1 MMEIERPKIETAS
14 LSPDGRYGRFV
25 AEPLERGFGITLGN
39 SLRRVLLSSLPGVAV
54 TSVKI
59 DGVVHEF
66 STIEGVKED
75 VTEIVLNLKGIA
87 AKLYT
92 DGPKTVRVEAV
103 GPCEVTADNIKQ
115 GDDIEILNPEWH
127 IATLGEGGKLVG
139 SENITYE
146 TCKHPNTSTVTVEA
160 TCTEDGSV
168 TVVCDDCGAELSV
181 EKLPAKGHTEEVR
194 NAKEATCTEDGYTGD
209 TYCSVC
215 GELLEKG
222 EVIPAHCASAAYT
235 DLDTDSWYHPYTDYV
250 IDNGLMGGVGN
261 AQFDPDGVMT
271 RAMLVTVLYRMA
283 GSPAVDGKTSFTD
296 VPADAYYADAVAWAK
311 EQGIALGVTATTFA
325 PEKAVTR
332 EEAATFLYRYV
343 TATSGKPEA
352 GDGDL
357 SVFRDA
363 DKVQEYAKE
372 AMTWAVGESL
382 FGGFPNGTLQP
393 AVGLTRAQMA
403 KLLTLL
409 DQNF

>member
-1 MMEIERPKIETAS
+1 
-14 LSPDGRYGRFV
+14 
-25 AEPLERGFGITLGN
+25 
-39 SLRRVLLSSLPGVAV
+39 
-54 TSVKI
+54 
-59 DGVVHEF
+59 
-66 STIEGVKED
+66 
-75 VTEIVLNLKGIA
+75 
-87 AKLYT
+87 
-92 DGPKTVRVEAV
+92 
-103 GPCEVTADNIKQ
+103 
-115 GDDIEILNPEWH
+115 
-127 IATLGEGGKLVG
+127 
-139 SENITYE
+139 
-146 TCKHPNTSTVTVEA
+146 
-160 TCTEDGSV
+160 
-168 TVVCDDCGAELSV
+168 
-181 EKLPAKGHTEEVR
+181 
-194 NAKEATCTEDGYTGD
+194 
-209 TYCSVC
+209 
-215 GELLEKG
+215 
-222 EVIPAHCASAAYT
+222 
-235 DLDTDSWYHPYTDYV
+235 
-250 IDNGLMGGVGN
+250 MGGVGN

-311 EQGIALGVTATTFA
+311 GQGIALGVTATTFE

>member
-1 MMEIERPKIETAS
+1 MS
-14 LSPDGRYGRFV
+14 LQQGEAQV
-25 AEPLERGFGITLGN
+25 AQ
-39 SLRRVLLSSLPGVAV
+39 
-54 TSVKI
+54 
-59 DGVVHEF
+59 
-66 STIEGVKED
+66 
-75 VTEIVLNLKGIA
+75 EIVQILPVHGIA
-87 AKLYT
+87 GPGALAV
-92 DGPKTVRVEAV
+92 DGDEARADESAHMVRDGGRGQRQQIRQLLPVHRRAFQRLQDLDAPLIVPWNLELTV
-103 GPCEVTADNIKQ
+103 
-115 GDDIEILNPEWH
+115 
-127 IATLGEGGKLVG
+127 GEGGKLIG
-139 SENITYE
+139 SEKITYE
-146 TCKHPNTSTVTVEA
+146 TCKHTNTSTVTVEA

-168 TVVCDDCGAELSV
+168 TTVCDDCGAELSV
-181 EKLPAKGHTEEVR
+181 EKIPAKGHTEEVR
-194 NAKEATCTEDGYTGD
+194 DAKEATCTEDGYTGD

-250 IDNGLMGGVGN
+250 IDNGLMGGVGD

-296 VPADAYYADAVAWAK
+296 VPADAYYAGAVAWAK
-311 EQGIALGVTATTFA
+311 EQGIALGVTATTFE